1 MKLSTSLVAVKKITS
16 TVPRSSFRDD
26 DLEKAAQLILQAEG
40 VINPIILQRTSL
52 KSYEVIEG
60 DFEYYAAARARE
72 IDPRTGEMIG
82 AFIIEEEN
90 EEVIKKQVELLRKSK
105 VVSVVEPTNPDSN
118 ALELRLTNL
127 ESRIEN
133 RISEL
138 KNQQATDRQ
147 KLENELTELKNQIP
161 KKLEPLDI
169 FNNLSLPELA
179 FRLRSAGLSEKKAAQ
194 IAESVAKERNKQK
207 FNSLSDIVARVKIKQ
222 GKRQIKGISSEK
234 MLEIISNWS
243 QFLLS

>member
-16 TVPRSSFRDD
+16 TVPRSNFLDE

-52 KSYEVIEG
+52 NSYEVIDG
-60 DFEYYAAARARE
+60 DFEYYAAARAKE
-72 IDPRTGEMIG
+72 IDPRKGEMIG

-90 EEVIKKQVELLRKSK
+90 EEVLKKQVELLRKPK
-105 VVSVVEPTNPDSN
+105 VAAVAEPTNPDSN

-147 KLENELTELKNQIP
+147 NLESELAELKNQIP
-161 KKLEPLDI
+161 TKLEPLDI

-179 FRLRSAGLSEKKAAQ
+179 FRLRSGGYPEKTAAK
-194 IAESVAKERNKQK
+194 IAESVGKERDKKK
-207 FNSLSDIVARVKIKQ
+207 FNSLSDVVARVKIKQ
-222 GKRQIKGISSEK
+222 GKRQITGISSDK
-234 MLEIISNWS
+234 MVEIISNWS
-243 QFLLS
+243 QLLFR